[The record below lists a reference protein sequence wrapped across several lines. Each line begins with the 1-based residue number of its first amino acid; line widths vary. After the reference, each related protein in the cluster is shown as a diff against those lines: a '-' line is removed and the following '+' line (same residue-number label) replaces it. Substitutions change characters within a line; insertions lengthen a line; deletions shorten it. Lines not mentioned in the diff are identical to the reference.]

1 MTKRLPKIYT
11 VFCFGML
18 LIVALLS
25 RFKGELHLSSNGYL
39 LLKRSIG
46 GSNNDAL
53 NPETRRTNT
62 TTFEVKINGDRIYW
76 MSWWDDF
83 EVDRID
89 GSRVDR
95 FFVLSEHYGLTEF
108 HAWRTPEKLNY
119 KIINN
124 IFTKEK
130 RTPPSQC
137 YANMDILAEYIATY
151 YWYPA
156 GHQVTEDYGNF
167 NQGRSK
173 MTYLTL
179 GLLLFLQGFSLRLL
193 LTRWREGQK
202 HDILKRRICQIIFA
216 ILQLLVFWMDLSKYV
231 YFLP

>member
-108 HAWRTPEKLNY
+108 HAWRTPEERLHPSIMPTWISLQNTLQHIIGIQQVIKSL
-119 KIINN
+119 KITAIS
-124 IFTKEK
+124 TKD
-130 RTPPSQC
+130 
-137 YANMDILAEYIATY
+137 A
-151 YWYPA
+151 
-156 GHQVTEDYGNF
+156 
-167 NQGRSK
+167 
-173 MTYLTL
+173 
-179 GLLLFLQGFSLRLL
+179 
-193 LTRWREGQK
+193 QK
-202 HDILKRRICQIIFA
+202 
-216 ILQLLVFWMDLSKYV
+216 
-231 YFLP
+231 

>member
-1 MTKRLPKIYT
+1 
-11 VFCFGML
+11 
-18 LIVALLS
+18 
-25 RFKGELHLSSNGYL
+25 
-39 LLKRSIG
+39 
-46 GSNNDAL
+46 
-53 NPETRRTNT
+53 
-62 TTFEVKINGDRIYW
+62 
-76 MSWWDDF
+76 
-83 EVDRID
+83 
-89 GSRVDR
+89 
-95 FFVLSEHYGLTEF
+95 
-108 HAWRTPEKLNY
+108 
-119 KIINN
+119 
-124 IFTKEK
+124 
-130 RTPPSQC
+130 
-137 YANMDILAEYIATY
+137 MDILAEYIATY

-202 HDILKRRICQIIFA
+202 HDILKRCICQIIFA

>member
-1 MTKRLPKIYT
+1 
-11 VFCFGML
+11 ML

-124 IFTKEK
+124 MLVFGSVFLQRKVIHHHMAADKESA
-130 RTPPSQC
+130 PSRMNTSVNYNIEC
-137 YANMDILAEYIATY
+137 LALLFGLHAAPVHVSVDKTLAAAVLYQQAAYIALRV
-151 YWYPA
+151 
-156 GHQVTEDYGNF
+156 GHAVAPQKA
-167 NQGRSK
+167 RH
-173 MTYLTL
+173 
-179 GLLLFLQGFSLRLL
+179 LLAQLC
-193 LTRWREGQK
+193 TRK
-202 HDILKRRICQIIFA
+202 HTH
-216 ILQLLVFWMDLSKYV
+216 
-231 YFLP
+231 